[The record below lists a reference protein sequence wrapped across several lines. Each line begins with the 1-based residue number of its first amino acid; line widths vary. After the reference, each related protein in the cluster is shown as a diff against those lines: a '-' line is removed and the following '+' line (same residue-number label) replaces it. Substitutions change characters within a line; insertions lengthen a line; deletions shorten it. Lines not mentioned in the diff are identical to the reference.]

1 MNMMMIFAE
10 DFISGSDN
18 LIKICD
24 DRRLTHLHKV
34 LKVKV
39 GKVCQAGLLNGKI
52 GTAEVLDIGENEIIM
67 RTQLD
72 NEAPPKLPLTLVIA
86 MQRPNTVKKIIHSA
100 ISVGVKKIIFI
111 GCFKVEKSYWD
122 SSVLQ
127 SESLAYEQLLALEQ
141 CVDTREIEIEFCRY
155 FKDFLSNIL
164 PRLAENSQLLLAH
177 PDKEENFSKFI
188 DEERESVLFMGPEG
202 GFTDY
207 EVSMLKEAGA
217 KQLSLGRRILRTEF
231 AFTALAGRFL
241 R

>member
-10 DFISGSDN
+10 DFIQGSEN

-24 DRRLTHLHKV
+24 ERRLTHLKKV
-34 LKVKV
+34 LRVQL
-39 GKVCQAGLLNGKI
+39 GKVCQVGLFNGKI
-52 GTAEVLDIGENEIIM
+52 GSAEVTKIEENSIEMSCKLDSE
-67 RTQLD
+67 
-72 NEAPPKLPLTLVIA
+72 PPKKLPLTLVIA
-86 MQRPNTVKKIIHSA
+86 LQRPNTVKKVIHSA

-122 SSVLQ
+122 SSVLTD
-127 SESLAYEQLLALEQ
+127 ESLFKEQLLALEQ
-141 CVDTREIEIEFCRY
+141 CVDTVPIEIEFCRY
-155 FKDFLSNIL
+155 FKTFLAEKL
-164 PRLAENSQLLLAH
+164 PTFGENSQLLLAH
-177 PDKEENFSKFI
+177 PDEEENFSKFI
-188 DEERESVLFMGPEG
+188 DEEQETFLFMGPEG

-207 EVSMLKEAGA
+207 EVSALKSAGA